1 MHARIIIA
9 QTCMQMYMC
18 VYRDGWMY
26 NKYILIDQNNMKLDK
41 KKKCIGV

>member
-1 MHARIIIA
+1 
-9 QTCMQMYMC
+9 MYMC

-41 KKKCIGV
+41 KKYALVYDPYLVL